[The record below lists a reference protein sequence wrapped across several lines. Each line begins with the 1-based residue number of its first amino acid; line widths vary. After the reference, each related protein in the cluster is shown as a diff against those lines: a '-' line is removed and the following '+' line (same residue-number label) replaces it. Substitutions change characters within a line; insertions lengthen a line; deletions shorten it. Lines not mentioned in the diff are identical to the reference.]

1 MGHEAAI
8 TKKRV
13 LGKVEQCLVATNES
27 IATTEDLRTAHNAF
41 SAKVLSHLDSL
52 DACDKHLA
60 GQVDTLKTRAAAAAA
75 WCEQNEKA
83 IKERP
88 TVDVVAQSIAEN
100 NRAIEA
106 LYPTYEQVA
115 RTIARMTC
123 EDRARLDALWSM
135 TFWQRVRFVCF
146 GTLPTVPD
154 CPGLS
159 EALSEHMGINL

>member
-41 SAKVLSHLDSL
+41 SAKVRSHLDSL

-83 IKERP
+83 VKGFGDALVMAVSDRP
-88 TVDVVAQSIAEN
+88 TFD
-100 NRAIEA
+100 
-106 LYPTYEQVA
+106 QVA
-115 RTIARMTC
+115 RTIAVMTC
-123 EDRARLDALWSM
+123 EDKARLDALWSM

-146 GTLPTVPD
+146 GTLPIVESCTGV
-154 CPGLS
+154 S